1 MNLLSRFP
9 DKKSILNVF
18 ATSAFIVY
26 GWTII
31 SSFWKIP
38 SWMHYLKTSEII
50 AAYAYSFLMNFL
62 ESSILTLSLIF
73 LGFILSGV
81 LWKGYFSAAS
91 EVVLFVTVGSAL
103 LHMRLYEDPN
113 LRADFINSQLRW
125 WIVTFFI
132 AFVVSAICVRVSWL
146 RKVLDI
152 LADRFVVFLYIYIPL
167 TILSLGI
174 ALARTVF

>member
-1 MNLLSRFP
+1 MNWLSRFP
-9 DKKSILNVF
+9 DKKSIVNVF

-38 SWMHYLKTSEII
+38 SWMYYLKTSEII

-62 ESSILTLSLIF
+62 ESSLLTLSLIF
-73 LGFILSGV
+73 LGFILSGI

-91 EVVLFVTVGSAL
+91 VVVLIVSVGSAL
-103 LHMRLYEDPN
+103 LHMHLYEDPN
-113 LRADFINSQLRW
+113 LRADFLDSQLRW
-125 WIVTFFI
+125 WLTTFFI
-132 AFVVSAICVRVSWL
+132 AFVVSTICVRVPWL
-146 RKVLDI
+146 RKILDI

-167 TILSLGI
+167 TLFSLVI